1 MKTAA
6 PGRVPWA
13 CRESPSSPLRRPHQ
27 PQLPS
32 LPRPAHPAP
41 ELVTT
46 GDQPVFQT
54 TQGLNTG
61 SSILGRGSDGETGV
75 GHRVNTCLRREEERG
90 PSLPAEDSSL
100 SQPSSPDARATCSVH
115 APGAHGDGGAAAEG
129 SVARVTL
136 GSQKGGPRSRG
147 PGRGGGGGGT
157 VWSGQKRHPGNGTGA
172 CGHHG
177 SESFLFNPLPPP
189 ASPARAGRRTRVRRR
204 RDRQTRGRW
213 LLESAMTG
221 ADILQ
226 ASSPHQE
233 QAGGTARHLREAAS
247 ARTSPSA
254 AEEIGPRTR

>member
-1 MKTAA
+1 MPGKPLLSPATSA
-6 PGRVPWA
+6 PTPA
-13 CRESPSSPLRRPHQ
+13 PLPTPPCPPSSRTSDHGRPTRFSNDAGSKHRLFHPWTRIRRRNGGRASGQHVPAARGRAGAVSSRRRLELESA
-27 PQLPS
+27 QLPRC
-32 LPRPAHPAP
+32 P
-41 ELVTT
+41 T
-46 GDQPVFQT
+46 
-54 TQGLNTG
+54 
-61 SSILGRGSDGETGV
+61 
-75 GHRVNTCLRREEERG
+75 
-90 PSLPAEDSSL
+90 
-100 SQPSSPDARATCSVH
+100 TCSVH